1 MAGAAPGG
9 SRRKDPYQ
17 VLGVARDASH
27 DAIKKAYRKLAR
39 KHHPDVNPGDKAA
52 EDRFKEISEAH
63 AVLSDA
69 TKRRSYDEF
78 GEIAL
83 EGGFDPEAARRAR
96 ESFGQRFGGARPGGP
111 GGSAGPG
118 GEEYGFG
125 DLDDLLGD
133 LFSRRGWQG
142 GPGGAGGAGRR
153 MAFRGSDMEAEVALD
168 LREAARGG
176 EHRFTIARPGA
187 DGAPRNETVTVR
199 IPAGVADGG
208 RIRLPGKGG
217 EGSGGGASGD
227 LHATIRIRRDPV
239 FRAEGRNLHLEAPI
253 TVSEAVLGAKIE
265 VPTLDGRATVHVPPG
280 TDGGQRL
287 RLRGKGMPN
296 PSGGPAGD
304 LYVTVQI
311 KVPKGLDEEAKTK
324 LEALAPFELVD
335 PRKDLFK

>member
-1 MAGAAPGG
+1 MAGAPPGG

-17 VLGVARDASH
+17 VLGVARDASD
-27 DAIKKAYRKLAR
+27 DAVKKAYRKLAR

-52 EDRFKEISEAH
+52 EERFKEISEAY

-69 TKRRSYDEF
+69 EKRRAYDEF

-96 ESFGQRFGGARPGGP
+96 ESFGQRFGGGRPGG
-111 GGSAGPG
+111 SSGPG
-118 GEEYGFG
+118 GDEYAFG

-133 LFSRRGWQG
+133 LFSRRGWEGRPG
-142 GPGGAGGAGRR
+142 GPGGPGGGRR
-153 MAFRGSDMEAEVALD
+153 GLRGPDVEAEVSLD

-176 EHRFTIARPGA
+176 EHRFTLARPAA
-187 DGAPRNETVTVR
+187 DGTTRNETVTVR

-217 EGSGGGASGD
+217 EGIGGGPPGD

-239 FRAEGRNLHLEAPI
+239 FRLEGRDLHLDAPV
-253 TVSEAVLGAKIE
+253 TVREAVLGAKIE
-265 VPTLDGRATVHVPPG
+265 VPTLDGRATVQVPPE
-280 TDGGQRL
+280 TDSGRRL

-296 PSGGPAGD
+296 PSGGAPGD
-304 LYVTVQI
+304 LYVVVQI
-311 KVPKGLDEEAKTK
+311 KVPRGLDAEAKAT
-324 LEALAPFELVD
+324 LESLSRFDPDD